1 MHNNLLSNEEL
12 NKINQYADILLQNK
26 MNSEKFKQKL
36 YEIQLNKENDIKK
49 VYGEIDTLEFEIAKL
64 KQNVLDIIS

>member
-26 MNSEKFKQKL
+26 MNLEKFKQKL